1 MAAAEPTP
9 ILEEHDGCEVGR
21 DIGYF
26 DEKVGDSAPSSC
38 VRDVAELLSIQR
50 VFQAINDCLCARHCL
65 RFSESY
71 PIFMR
76 VRRYRSAERDFPTL
90 SFVES

>member
-1 MAAAEPTP
+1 VTSLFSTKKSVTLHLP
-9 ILEEHDGCEVGR
+9 
-21 DIGYF
+21 
-26 DEKVGDSAPSSC
+26 C

-76 VRRYRSAERDFPTL
+76 VRRYRSAERT
-90 SFVES
+90 ESTHQHNSL